1 MAYRFPSV
9 GIKKRGGV
17 GSGSGQPGYASTR
30 PIRPYQSSNPYPGP
44 YTNPRPGGPGG
55 GGGQGGRPG
64 GGGVRPLWDPI
75 NDGVRPQPGPG
86 GGGGGQGGRPG
97 RYLWDRFL
105 RRRGPTPEPKGIFE
119 EGYESDPHYKKL
131 EYTGNR
137 FYDAYIRA
145 YNQSVG
151 ANLKRYKDIMG
162 GYRERLSAADE
173 MYAGRAEEIEQSGK
187 EQAANITGDMINR
200 GLSMSTAGIADQT
213 ILGREQAAKLSQL
226 TSQQAATQAQL
237 QGDLLQFA
245 ERRTDEYPTD
255 IRALAYAMGKGG
267 AGFDKGRGVS
277 HASMSNPDWRKSAG
291 HRWPTINEP
300 GGATSGAGSGF
311 YGSPGWWHSALASA
325 TDPRR
330 ATEAQKAAAMGSMG
344 YWGSPYLQPQYIF

>member
-55 GGGQGGRPG
+55 GGGQGGWPG
-64 GGGVRPLWDPI
+64 W
-75 NDGVRPQPGPG
+75 
-86 GGGGGQGGRPG
+86 GGGQGGRPG
-97 RYLWDRFL
+97 GYGGPGGGGGVLDRFL
-105 RRRGPTPEPKGIFE
+105 RRRGKTTDQGPTSIFDP
-119 EGYESDPHYKKL
+119 GYGGGPGVDKIPL
-131 EYTGNR
+131 TGNP
-137 FYDAYIRA
+137 FYDAHIRA
-145 YNQSVG
+145 QNEAIE
-151 ANLKRYKDIMG
+151 ANIGRYGDILG
-162 GYRERLSAADE
+162 GYRDRLSAADR

-311 YGSPGWWHSALASA
+311 YGPVGWWHSALASA

-344 YWGSPYLQPQYIF
+344 YWGSPYLQPQYIG

>member
-30 PIRPYQSSNPYPGP
+30 PNRPYINMSGQGGGGG
-44 YTNPRPGGPGG
+44 RPQPIGGFNDGTI
-55 GGGQGGRPG
+55 GGGQGGWPG
-64 GGGVRPLWDPI
+64 W
-75 NDGVRPQPGPG
+75 
-86 GGGGGQGGRPG
+86 GGGQGGG
-97 RYLWDRFL
+97 GGVLDRFL
-105 RRRGPTPEPKGIFE
+105 RRRGRPTQEPKGIFE

-213 ILGREQAAKLSQL
+213 ILGREQASKLSQL

-237 QGDLLQFA
+237 QKQMLDFA
-245 ERRTDEYPTD
+245 QAREDPGPTN
-255 IRALAYAMGKGG
+255 IAALAHAYGRAGATFGNRYPDRKKGG
-267 AGFDKGRGVS
+267 GAPLTD
-277 HASMSNPDWRKSAG
+277 PDRWRKTAG

-300 GGATSGAGSGF
+300 GSGSGASWGGGGF
-311 YGSPGWWHSALASA
+311 YGTPGYWHSAQASA

>member
-44 YTNPRPGGPGG
+44 YTNPRPAGPGG
-55 GGGQGGRPG
+55 GGG
-64 GGGVRPLWDPI
+64 VL
-75 NDGVRPQPGPG
+75 
-86 GGGGGQGGRPG
+86 
-97 RYLWDRFL
+97 DRFL
-105 RRRGPTPEPKGIFE
+105 RRRGKTTDQGPTSIFDP
-119 EGYESDPHYKKL
+119 GYGGGPGVDKIPL
-131 EYTGNR
+131 TGNP
-137 FYDAYIRA
+137 FYDAHIRA
-145 YNQSVG
+145 QNEAIE
-151 ANLKRYKDIMG
+151 ANIGRYGDILG
-162 GYRERLSAADE
+162 GYRDRLSAADR

-277 HASMSNPDWRKSAG
+277 HASMSNPDWRKTAG

-300 GGATSGAGSGF
+300 GSGSGASWGGGGF
-311 YGSPGWWHSALASA
+311 YGTPGYWHSAQASA